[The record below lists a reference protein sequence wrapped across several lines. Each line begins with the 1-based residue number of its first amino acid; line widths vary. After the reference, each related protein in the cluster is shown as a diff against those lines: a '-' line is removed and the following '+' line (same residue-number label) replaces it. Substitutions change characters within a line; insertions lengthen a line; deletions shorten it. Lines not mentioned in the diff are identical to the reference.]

1 MKDHTRYLR
10 LANITK
16 LINTKLELREVLNQV
31 ITAIS
36 EEIVQCDSVGIY
48 LPQEDGSFRGVVGKP
63 EVINGMTLDMH
74 VIDTRFDLLA
84 KEVIETQKTIYIPDT
99 SKDTRP
105 DPRAVEGFKIK
116 SLLALPISSETELF
130 GLVFLFDYGI
140 PMNLTKMEIQTVQS
154 YVNMAAVAIQNAKH
168 LKNQEELINEKQL
181 LLDITRDLSLCS
193 TMRGALD
200 KCFLYIEKILDN
212 NNIGVHLLDVL
223 GNSRIKPTSLS
234 RKSEWSEEEWIKTHS
249 EKKFDEEND
258 IVFKEV
264 IKYKKAILIRDVFA
278 DERVNHEVCRNF
290 GIQSMFILPI
300 VSMGRVLGLIVI
312 VDLHKKGS
320 NYSLTS
326 QHLTQSIVDTT
337 ASTLSNILNMEKQEL
352 IIEKRTEEIRE
363 KNEELETAMKE
374 LQRISREKEL
384 ILNSAGEG
392 IFGLDLNGII
402 TFCNPAA
409 ETMLGYRVKN
419 ELIGKPVSTIF
430 SNEHLNK
437 DEVKFFRQDKSS
449 FPVEYVKSSIR
460 EGNRIVGDVVT
471 FKDISERKKMEK
483 EIRYHAYYDSLTNLP
498 NRILL
503 KDRMEQGLS
512 FSRIHGEKAA
522 VLFMDLDRFKSV
534 NDLLGHSYG
543 DILLSHV
550 AMRICACLPEGA
562 TASRQ
567 GGDEF
572 IIYLPCIE
580 SEVEVVE
587 VAEKIVEQFNK
598 PFNLKGHEMYI
609 HSSMGISIFPQDGNT
624 AELLVKN
631 ADIAM
636 YQSKTVSGSSYHFY
650 QVAMDI
656 RTFENV
662 KFENALYK
670 ALDRDELEIY
680 FQPQIDY
687 STNTII
693 GTEALLRWN
702 HSTEGLISP
711 DKFISIAEET
721 GLIVPIGEWVIRSAC
736 NQIKKWQDQRY
747 SPIVVSVNLSA
758 RQFEQ
763 NNLFQTVKG
772 ILEDVGIS
780 PELLCLEITENQ
792 IIKNTELT
800 IQTMKKLQE
809 IGIKMS
815 IDDFGTGYSSLGY
828 LKNLPIDAL
837 KIDKSF
843 IQELES
849 NDDDSAIVNTIITL
863 AKNLGLDVVA
873 EGVETIDQAEYL
885 ASRECYIMQG
895 YYFNMPLKVNEFER
909 VYLTKKESFHEGC

>member
-1 MKDHTRYLR
+1 MVKEQTRYLR

-16 LINTKLELREVLNQV
+16 LINTKLELREVLNHV

-48 LPQEDGSFRGVVGKP
+48 LPQQDGSFRGFVGKP

-74 VIDTRFDLLA
+74 TIDTDFDLLA
-84 KEVIETQKTIYIPDT
+84 KEVIETRRTIYIPDT
-99 SKDTRP
+99 SKDYRP
-105 DPRAVEGFKIK
+105 DQRAVIGFKIK
-116 SLLALPISSETELF
+116 SLLALPITGETELF

-140 PMNLTKMEIQTVQS
+140 PMNLTELEIQTVQS
-154 YVNMAAVAIQNAKH
+154 YVNMAAVAIQNAK
-168 LKNQEELINEKQL
+168 LLTSKEELIQEKQL

-193 TMRGALD
+193 TMQEALD
-200 KCFLYIEKILDN
+200 TCFLYIERVLGN
-212 NNIGVHLLDVL
+212 NDIGVHLIDPLVQMK
-223 GNSRIKPTSLS
+223 IKPTTINQ
-234 RKSEWSEEEWIKTHS
+234 KSDWSPEEWVKSHD
-249 EKKFDEEND
+249 EKKFDDEND
-258 IVFKEV
+258 KVFQEV
-264 IKYKKAILIRDVFA
+264 IASRKAQLIPDVFA
-278 DERVNHEVCRNF
+278 DDRVNHKVCRYF

-300 VSMGRVLGLIVI
+300 VSMGKVLGLLVI
-312 VDLHKKGS
+312 ADLQQKNP
-320 NYSLTS
+320 NYSETS
-326 QHLTQSIVDTT
+326 QQLTQSIVDTT
-337 ASTLSNILNMEKQEL
+337 ASTLLNLLNMEKQEL
-352 IIEKRTEEIRE
+352 IIEQRTAEITE
-363 KNEELETAMKE
+363 KNNELESAMKE

-384 ILNSAGEG
+384 ILHSAGEG
-392 IFGLDLNGII
+392 IFGLDLQGVI

-409 ETMLGYRVKN
+409 AVMLGYKMKN
-419 ELIGKPVSTIF
+419 ELIGKPVSIIY
-430 SNEHLNK
+430 NENNTNK
-437 DEVKFFRQDKSS
+437 EEVTFFRQDQSS
-449 FPVEYVKSSIR
+449 FPVEYVRSSIK
-460 EGNRIVGDVVT
+460 EGDRVVGDVVT

-498 NRILL
+498 NRVLL

-512 FSRIHGEKAA
+512 FARTHEDKAA

-543 DILLSHV
+543 DILLAHV
-550 AMRICACLPEGA
+550 ARRICACLPEGS

-572 IIYLPCIE
+572 IIYLPSIR
-580 SEVEVVE
+580 SEADVVE
-587 VAEKIVEQFNK
+587 VAEKIVDQFNK
-598 PFNLKGHEMYI
+598 PFNLKGHEMHI
-609 HSSMGISIFPQDGNT
+609 HSSIGISLFPQDGQT
-624 AELLVKN
+624 VELLIKN

-636 YQSKTVSGSSYHFY
+636 YQSKNVSGSSYHFY

-670 ALDRDELEIY
+670 ALDREEFEIY

-687 STNTII
+687 STHTII
-693 GTEALLRWN
+693 GTEVLLRWN
-702 HSTEGLISP
+702 HSTEGLITP
-711 DKFISIAEET
+711 DKFIALAEET

-736 NQIKKWQDQRY
+736 NQIKKWQAKGY
-747 SPIVVSVNLSA
+747 PPIVVSVNLSA

-763 NNLFQTVKG
+763 NNLFQTVKD
-772 ILEDVGIS
+772 ILEEEGVS

-800 IQTMKKLQE
+800 IQTMKELQA

-828 LKNLPIDAL
+828 LKNLPINAL

-849 NDDDSAIVNTIITL
+849 NDDNSAIVNTIITL
-863 AKNLGLDVVA
+863 AENLGLHVVA
-873 EGVETIDQAEYL
+873 EGVETLEQAEFL

-895 YYFNMPLKVNEFER
+895 YYFNVPLKANEFEST
-909 VYLTKKESFHEGC
+909 YLAIKGEIL

>member
-1 MKDHTRYLR
+1 MVKDQTRYLR

-16 LINTKLELREVLNQV
+16 LINSKLELREVLNHV
-31 ITAIS
+31 VTAIS
-36 EEIVQCDSVGIY
+36 EEIVRCDSVGIY
-48 LPQEDGSFRGVVGKP
+48 LPQQDGSFRGFVGKP

-74 VIDTRFDLLA
+74 IIDTDFDLLA
-84 KEVIETQKTIYIPDT
+84 KEVIETKRTIYIPDT
-99 SKDTRP
+99 SKDHRP

-116 SLLALPISSETELF
+116 SLLVLPITVETELF

-140 PMNLTKMEIQTVQS
+140 PMNLTELEIQTVQS
-154 YVNMAAVAIQNAKH
+154 YVNMAAVAIQNAK
-168 LKNQEELINEKQL
+168 LLTNKEELIQEKQL

-193 TMRGALD
+193 TMQEALD
-200 KCFLYIEKILDN
+200 ICFLYIERVLRN
-212 NNIGVHLLDVL
+212 NNIGVHLIDPSVHMK
-223 GNSRIKPTSLS
+223 IKPATINRNSNWS
-234 RKSEWSEEEWIKTHS
+234 AEAWVKSHDEI
-249 EKKFDEEND
+249 KFDDEND
-258 IVFKEV
+258 KVFQEV
-264 IKYKKAILIRDVFA
+264 IASKKAEHIPDVYA
-278 DERVNHEVCRNF
+278 DDRVNHKVCRYF

-300 VSMGRVLGLIVI
+300 VSMGKVLGLIVI
-312 VDLHKKGS
+312 ADLQQRS
-320 NYSLTS
+320 PNYSQAS
-326 QHLTQSIVDTT
+326 QQLTQSIVDTT
-337 ASTLSNILNMEKQEL
+337 ASTLLNLLNMEKQEL
-352 IIEKRTEEIRE
+352 IIEQRTAEITE
-363 KNEELETAMKE
+363 KNNELETAMKE

-384 ILNSAGEG
+384 ILHSAGEG
-392 IFGLDLNGII
+392 IFGLDLHGVI

-409 ETMLGYRVKN
+409 AMMLGYKIKN
-419 ELIGKPVSTIF
+419 ELIGKPVNIIY
-430 SNEHLNK
+430 NENNTNN
-437 DEVKFFRQDKSS
+437 DEVIFFRQDQSS
-449 FPVEYVKSSIR
+449 FPVEYVRSSIK
-460 EGNRIVGDVVT
+460 EGERIVGDVVT

-498 NRILL
+498 NRVLL

-512 FSRIHGEKAA
+512 FAHTLKEKAA

-543 DILLSHV
+543 DILLTHV
-550 AMRICACLPEGA
+550 ARRICVCLPEGA

-580 SEVEVVE
+580 SEAEVIE
-587 VAEKIVEQFNK
+587 VAEKIVDQFNK
-598 PFNLKGHEMYI
+598 PFNLKGHEMHI
-609 HSSMGISIFPQDGNT
+609 HSSIGISLYPQDGQT
-624 AELLVKN
+624 AELLIKN

-636 YQSKTVSGSSYHFY
+636 YQSKTVSGSSYQFY
-650 QVAMDI
+650 HLAMDI

-670 ALDRDELEIY
+670 ALDHGELELY

-687 STNTII
+687 STRSII

-711 DKFISIAEET
+711 DRFIALAEET

-736 NQIKKWQDQRY
+736 NQIKNWQEKGY
-747 SPIVVSVNLSA
+747 PPIVVSVNLSA

-772 ILEDVGIS
+772 ILDEVGVS

-800 IQTMKKLQE
+800 IQTMKELQA
-809 IGIKMS
+809 IGINMS

-828 LKNLPIDAL
+828 LKNLPINAL

-843 IQELES
+843 IQELKS
-849 NDDDSAIVNTIITL
+849 NDDNSAIANTIITL
-863 AKNLGLDVVA
+863 AKNLGLDLVA
-873 EGVETIDQAEYL
+873 EGVETLEQAEFL

-895 YYFNMPLKVNEFER
+895 YYFNVPLKVNEFEST
-909 VYLTKKESFHEGC
+909 YLATKGEFL

>member
-1 MKDHTRYLR
+1 MKDQTRYLR

-16 LINTKLELREVLNQV
+16 LINTKLELREVLNHV

-48 LPQEDGSFRGVVGKP
+48 LPQQDGSFRGFVGKP

-74 VIDTRFDLLA
+74 TIDTDYDLLA
-84 KEVIETQKTIYIPDT
+84 KEVIETRKTIYIPDT
-99 SKDTRP
+99 SKDYRP
-105 DPRAVEGFKIK
+105 DQRAVEGFKIK
-116 SLLALPISSETELF
+116 SLLVLPITGETELY

-140 PMNLTKMEIQTVQS
+140 PMNLTELEIQTVQS
-154 YVNMAAVAIQNAKH
+154 YVNMAAVAIQNAK
-168 LKNQEELINEKQL
+168 LLASKEELIQEKQL
-181 LLDITRDLSLCS
+181 LLDITRDLSLCY
-193 TMRGALD
+193 TMQEALD
-200 KCFLYIEKILDN
+200 TCFLYIERVLGN
-212 NNIGVHLLDVL
+212 NDIGVHLIDPLVHMK
-223 GNSRIKPTSLS
+223 IKPTTINHTSDWSPEAWVKSHDEIKFDDENDKVFQQVIAS
-234 RKSEWSEEEWIKTHS
+234 RKAE
-249 EKKFDEEND
+249 
-258 IVFKEV
+258 
-264 IKYKKAILIRDVFA
+264 LIPDVFA
-278 DERVNHEVCRNF
+278 DDRVNHKVCRYF

-300 VSMGRVLGLIVI
+300 VSMGKVLGLIVI
-312 VDLHKKGS
+312 ADLQQTNP
-320 NYSLTS
+320 NYSQTS
-326 QHLTQSIVDTT
+326 QQLTQSIVDTT
-337 ASTLSNILNMEKQEL
+337 ASTLLNLLNMEKQEL
-352 IIEKRTEEIRE
+352 IIEQRTAEITE
-363 KNEELETAMKE
+363 KNNELESAMKE
-374 LQRISREKEL
+374 LQRLSREKEL
-384 ILNSAGEG
+384 ILHSAGEG
-392 IFGLDLNGII
+392 IFGLDLQGII

-409 ETMLGYRVKN
+409 AMMLGYKNKN
-419 ELIGKPVSTIF
+419 ELIGKLVSIIY
-430 SNEHLNK
+430 NENNTNK
-437 DEVKFFRQDKSS
+437 EEVTFFRQDQSS
-449 FPVEYVKSSIR
+449 FPVEYVRSSIK
-460 EGNRIVGDVVT
+460 EGDKVVGDVVT

-498 NRILL
+498 NRVLL

-512 FSRIHGEKAA
+512 LARTHQEKAA

-543 DILLSHV
+543 DILLAHV
-550 AMRICACLPEGA
+550 ARRICACLPDGA

-572 IIYLPCIE
+572 IIYLPSIR
-580 SEVEVVE
+580 SKAEVVE
-587 VAEKIVEQFNK
+587 VAEKIVDQFNK
-598 PFNLKGHEMYI
+598 PFNLKGHEMHI
-609 HSSMGISIFPQDGNT
+609 HSSIGVSLFPQDGQT
-624 AELLVKN
+624 VELLIKN

-670 ALDRDELEIY
+670 ALDREELEIY

-687 STNTII
+687 STHTII
-693 GTEALLRWN
+693 GTEVLLRWN
-702 HSTEGLISP
+702 HSTEGLITP
-711 DKFISIAEET
+711 DKFIALAEET

-736 NQIKKWQDQRY
+736 NQIKKWQAKGY
-747 SPIVVSVNLSA
+747 PLIVVSVNLSA

-763 NNLFQTVKG
+763 NNLFQTVKD
-772 ILEDVGIS
+772 ILDEEGVS

-800 IQTMKKLQE
+800 IQTMKELQA

-828 LKNLPIDAL
+828 LKNLPINAL

-849 NDDDSAIVNTIITL
+849 NDDNSAIANTIITL

-873 EGVETIDQAEYL
+873 EGVETLEQAEFL

-895 YYFNMPLKVNEFER
+895 YYFNMPLKAHEFEST
-909 VYLTKKESFHEGC
+909 YLTSRGEIL

>member
-1 MKDHTRYLR
+1 MVKDQTRYLR

-16 LINTKLELREVLNQV
+16 LINTKLELREVLNHV

-48 LPQEDGSFRGVVGKP
+48 LPQQDGSFRGFVGKP

-74 VIDTRFDLLA
+74 TIDTDFDLLA
-84 KEVIETQKTIYIPDT
+84 KEVIETRRTIYIPDT
-99 SKDTRP
+99 SKDFRP
-105 DPRAVEGFKIK
+105 DQRAVEGFKIK
-116 SLLALPISSETELF
+116 SLLVLPITGEMELF

-140 PMNLTKMEIQTVQS
+140 PMNLTELEIQTVQS
-154 YVNMAAVAIQNAKH
+154 YVNMAAVAIQNAK
-168 LKNQEELINEKQL
+168 LLTSKEELIQEKQL

-193 TMRGALD
+193 TMQEALD
-200 KCFLYIEKILDN
+200 TCFLYIERVLGN
-212 NNIGVHLLDVL
+212 NDIGVHLIDPLVHMK
-223 GNSRIKPTSLS
+223 IKPTTINHTSDWSPEAWVKSHDEIKFDDENDKVFQEVIAS
-234 RKSEWSEEEWIKTHS
+234 RKAEFIP
-249 EKKFDEEND
+249 
-258 IVFKEV
+258 
-264 IKYKKAILIRDVFA
+264 DVFA
-278 DERVNHEVCRNF
+278 DDRVNHEVCRYF
-290 GIQSMFILPI
+290 GIQSMFILPL
-300 VSMGRVLGLIVI
+300 VSMGKVLGLVVI
-312 VDLHKKGS
+312 ADLQQKNP
-320 NYSLTS
+320 NYSQTS
-326 QHLTQSIVDTT
+326 QQLTQSIVDTT
-337 ASTLSNILNMEKQEL
+337 ASTLLNLLNMEKQEL
-352 IIEKRTEEIRE
+352 IIEQRTAEITE
-363 KNEELETAMKE
+363 KNNELESAMKE
-374 LQRISREKEL
+374 LQRLSREKEL
-384 ILNSAGEG
+384 ILHSAGEG
-392 IFGLDLNGII
+392 IFGLDLQGVI

-409 ETMLGYRVKN
+409 AMMLGYKIKN
-419 ELIGKPVSTIF
+419 ELIGKPVSIIY
-430 SNEHLNK
+430 NENNTNK
-437 DEVKFFRQDKSS
+437 EDVTFFRQDQSS
-449 FPVEYVKSSIR
+449 FPVEYVRSSIKER
-460 EGNRIVGDVVT
+460 DRVVGDVVT

-498 NRILL
+498 NRVLL

-512 FSRIHGEKAA
+512 FARIHEEKAA

-543 DILLSHV
+543 DILLAHV
-550 AMRICACLPEGA
+550 AKRICACLPEGA

-572 IIYLPCIE
+572 IIYLPSIR
-580 SEVEVVE
+580 SEAEVVE
-587 VAEKIVEQFNK
+587 VAEKIVDQFNK
-598 PFNLKGHEMYI
+598 PFNLKGHEMHI
-609 HSSMGISIFPQDGNT
+609 HSSMGISVFPQDGQT
-624 AELLVKN
+624 VELLIKN

-670 ALDRDELEIY
+670 ALDREELEIY

-687 STNTII
+687 STRTVI
-693 GTEALLRWN
+693 GTEVLLRWN
-702 HSTEGLISP
+702 HSTEGLITP
-711 DKFISIAEET
+711 DKFIALAEET

-736 NQIKKWQDQRY
+736 NQMKKWQAKGY
-747 SPIVVSVNLSA
+747 PPIVVSVNLSA

-763 NNLFQTVKG
+763 NNLFQTVKDIVDEEG
-772 ILEDVGIS
+772 VS

-800 IQTMKKLQE
+800 IQTMKELQA

-828 LKNLPIDAL
+828 LKNLPINAL

-849 NDDDSAIVNTIITL
+849 NNDNSAIANTIITL

-873 EGVETIDQAEYL
+873 EGVETLEQAEFL

-895 YYFNMPLKVNEFER
+895 YYFNMPLKASEFEST
-909 VYLTKKESFHEGC
+909 YLATRGGVL